1 MTCVPSEAFAQSD
14 QSSLHVLGVGKD
26 PTFLKQTAEDTDA
39 QANLV

>member
-1 MTCVPSEAFAQSD
+1 MPSKAFAQSD
-14 QSSLHVLGVGKD
+14 QSSLHVLRVAKG